1 MALEYKFSVACRVL
15 KVLHSAGKLS
25 GELLTEYV
33 DISPN
38 HCGELLA
45 RFVDNDPEKEEWV
58 IKILCRLYKVAESR
72 VSEKSISRKA
82 AKLLTLK
89 RIDALKVLPYSL
101 VGNTLKV
108 AFVDPSILDDRSDI
122 EKEVG
127 HNIDFEL
134 IKPSQFEQLRASSLF
149 AVVDTPADAQSPTDE
164 STKVK
169 PLQRRNIRW
178 NVQDDSLV
186 EDFCSGILLS
196 ALETGTSDIHIEG
209 FRDFA
214 RVRFRV
220 DGVLKVQDNFS
231 DYLFAHYNA
240 VSTRFKIIAKCDIS
254 EKRIAQD
261 GAITVL
267 APSGEDVDLRFNTVP
282 TKYGER
288 IVMRILAGDPALSL
302 DKLGFDPEDYKK
314 ILQAIT
320 APQGMVLVTGP
331 TGSGKTTTLYG
342 AIQYINKPELNIL
355 TAEDPIEYYLEGA
368 GQVQANDR
376 VGLTFPNILRSF
388 LRQDP
393 EVILV
398 GEIRDQETVEI
409 AIKAALTGHLL
420 LSTLHTNDAIST
432 LNRLLNMGVPTFMLS
447 AALALVIAQRLARSN
462 CTKCL
467 VHDEA
472 ASPEVLAQLGF
483 DEDQLSEINP
493 MKGEGCP
500 ACGGTGYKGRRG
512 IYEVLKISPKISQ
525 AILDNKR
532 SNEILDIAKS
542 EGFKTMQDIG
552 RDMLKKHVI
561 SISEFQRTLVM
572 DS

>member
-1 MALEYKFSVACRVL
+1 MSLEYQYSVACRVL
-15 KVLHSAGKLS
+15 KVMHSAGKLS
-25 GELLTEYV
+25 GELLTEYS

-38 HCGELLA
+38 QCGDLLA
-45 RFVDNDPEKEEWV
+45 RFVGDDPEREEWV
-58 IKILCRLYKVAESR
+58 IKILCRLYKVTESR
-72 VSEKSISRKA
+72 VSEKNISRKA
-82 AKLLTLK
+82 TKLLPLK
-89 RIDALKVLPYSL
+89 RIDTLKVIPYSL
-101 VGNTLKV
+101 VGNTLKM
-108 AFVDPSILDDRSDI
+108 AIVDPSILDGRADI
-122 EKEVG
+122 EKEIGYNV
-127 HNIDFEL
+127 DFEL
-134 IKPSQFEQLRASSLF
+134 IKPSQFEGLRASSIF
-149 AVVDTPADAQSPTDE
+149 NPVEDSSVSNVSNAE
-164 STKVK
+164 SSKVK
-169 PLQRRNIRW
+169 PPSKRTTRW

-220 DGVLKVQDNFS
+220 DGVLKIQDNFS
-231 DYLFAHYNA
+231 EYLFAHYNA

-302 DKLGFDPEDYKK
+302 DKLGFDPDDYNK

-467 VHDEA
+467 VPDEA
-472 ASPEVLAQLGF
+472 ASPEVLLQLGF
-483 DEDQLSEINP
+483 DEDALSDITL
-493 MKGEGCP
+493 MKGEGCA

-552 RDMLKKHVI
+552 REMLKEHII